1 VQDEQ
6 MSDPEI
12 VNNLSGDDVDPGL
25 IIAGGR
31 RPPRGRATFGNAR
44 GYQAK
49 QQAESDEDSW

>member
-25 IIAGGR
+25 IIA
-31 RPPRGRATFGNAR
+31 ATFGNAR

>member
-1 VQDEQ
+1 

-12 VNNLSGDDVDPGL
+12 VANASGDDVDPNL

-31 RPPRGRATFGNAR
+31 GARRGRATFGNSR

-49 QQAESDEDSW
+49 QQADSDEDSW

>member
-1 VQDEQ
+1 

-12 VNNLSGDDVDPGL
+12 VQNASGDDVDPGL

-31 RPPRGRATFGNAR
+31 GARRGRATFGNAR

-49 QQAESDEDSW
+49 QQADSDEDSW